1 MENGEE
7 DVDLNMAFNLLAMQP
22 SLMSCSK
29 QNWMLISGTPK
40 EEPHRYVSANVRN
53 PETDDFEISQTL
65 ARPWLVSTHNTSILW
80 SPVCTENLG

>member
-29 QNWMLISGTPK
+29 QNWILI
-40 EEPHRYVSANVRN
+40 
-53 PETDDFEISQTL
+53 
-65 ARPWLVSTHNTSILW
+65 LVAALKL
-80 SPVCTENLG
+80 VG